1 MQSKLNLNRIM
12 KSLIS
17 LLLVLTLLT
26 PSHETEA
33 AITTLTTYQTKAAVY
48 LRTTPSYK
56 GKQVVLIPKQKT
68 VTYVSKSGSWLKVS
82 YAKKV
87 GYVHTKSIVRT
98 VTSSKKIKDTPYVA
112 VQKSPMYNG
121 VGSNKKVV
129 HTLKKG
135 TNIIATEQLGK
146 YVKVRYGKKTG
157 WMRQTDLKK
166 KVMKQPTKT
175 SFLPKKQAIDYL
187 RNYVS
192 PTQYRPLFK
201 IERSIGIDFANAHLF
216 STSRPIDD
224 YLFAIVESGER
235 SIVSL
240 TLIEF
245 RYNRYPSG
253 QLAGDE
259 IAHVAL
265 ASFFGEGTKET
276 EQLRKLYATYKR
288 ATKNEVVP
296 ITVGGHKG
304 LLVVWYGRVQY
315 IFDYN
320 DELPTIRL

>member
-1 MQSKLNLNRIM
+1 M
-12 KSLIS
+12 KRFTHC
-17 LLLVLTLLT
+17 LVVLAFLFTIFI
-26 PSHETEA
+26 PVRSVEA
-33 AITTLTTYQTKAAVY
+33 AVTKLTTYQTSASVY
-48 LRTTPSYK
+48 LRTSPSYK
-56 GKQVVLIPKQKT
+56 GKQTVLIPKQKT

-98 VTSSKKIKDTPYVA
+98 VTSSKKIKDTPYVT

-121 VGSNKKVV
+121 VGSNKRVV

-175 SFLPKKQAIDYL
+175 SFLLKKQAIDYL

-201 IERSIGIDFANAHLF
+201 VERSAGIDFANAHLF

-265 ASFFGEGTKET
+265 ASFFGEETKET

-315 IFDYN
+315 VFDYN